1 MTTNKIITY
10 HNVLN
15 PLARTI
21 ETKCDYKNIDE
32 ILRDLKYDNEIYD
45 LMISKN
51 SEIMEGF
58 FEIEAG
64 DVVNIAVVPKGG
76 RGGGKQILGIVAM
89 IVITVVSYGAGAA
102 YGAAL
107 GSTLGVSAAAGSAI
121 IAGTIMVAG
130 GLLLNAVMPMA
141 NSKLGGFDS
150 QTYERSNAYGWNTPT
165 NQVTQGAVVP
175 KIYGTHKITPPMIG
189 SYIDVK
195 DDKQYFNGLYALN
208 DGEIKDVKEIK
219 INGEPIGNFAGVTH
233 EIRYGDDNQAIIDA
247 FNDTRVNKYVGKKLN
262 PDMSHTLSETD
273 GNAVTGLKITLAM
286 PNGIF
291 YANDQGGISS
301 YKISVQMEYSPNG
314 TDWTTLGDRK
324 VSYRLEFNIDDYSSH
339 EDLGN
344 EHSLFRWVF
353 TDPYTGKK
361 SIFRRRRDL
370 EKYVWDHYAK
380 PVYSEPYNE
389 IEAASTSA
397 IRRTYE
403 INNLPASK
411 YYVRARYYS
420 TPQTSSRY
428 GSACYFEYLEEGI
441 SDDFLYPHTALLAVR
456 ALATDQL
463 SGNAPKI
470 SAVVIANTDDP
481 AEICKQILL
490 DSGVDKE
497 KIMPSFEEWGKFCKE
512 KGYTC
517 NIVFDSEQSVRQ
529 ALDSV
534 SLLGRAS
541 IIQAGSKFDVIMEK
555 AALNPTQSFLF
566 TMGNILSGTFKQ
578 NFLPLVDRANFLEIT
593 YYDKDKDYEPSVISV
608 SNSPLESHQV
618 INKTGVTLPG
628 CTDEKQ
634 ARSYGQFQLNCNK
647 YLTETIEFEAD
658 KDSLV
663 CRYGDIIKVSHDT
676 PQYGFS
682 GRLAEDSSDVLTL
695 DREVEVEVGKK
706 YVIQVR
712 NDVNE
717 ISEFEVLGIDGNK
730 ISLNLNGKTFK
741 KYDNYAFGEINKT
754 SKLYRVLKIATGGEL
769 TRQITAIEY
778 NESIYKD
785 TGKIDIPDISSL
797 KLSNL
802 RASDYIYLDGG
813 RVIHTMLRV
822 VWSGQSLFYTFSYKK
837 KSDTDFTSAKIY
849 DSSFSFEAVDGET
862 YNIAVS
868 DSAGNKLET
877 EYKVVGKL
885 APPPKIEN
893 LRATELRDF
902 WSLRWSYSDL
912 PIDFSHF
919 EVYENN
925 VLVSRV
931 QTLGYTLP
939 KTKLNCE
946 VKVFG
951 VDTSG
956 VKSDTVSAS
965 LSAVPLPDVRNFNTI
980 YRNNKSL
987 LFWDEIGGENIFY
1000 EIRKGT
1006 LWQLAPLVAV
1016 TRETSV
1022 EIGGI
1027 GEYKIKAFYINA
1039 YGLRVESANAA
1050 TLIVDENLLPKN
1062 VIATIAHPDWKGKFT
1077 DTQIFGSALSL
1088 QTDVPLSFSF
1098 DDIPNV
1104 DMWENIDIGF
1114 INPRK
1119 ILSPTGYFES
1129 ERKIALT
1136 EPKMCS
1142 VSMNYEATG
1151 YQINLNF
1158 DLYENVD
1165 AVANIDGTD
1174 STAFEV
1180 TPQISLSTDGVNF
1193 GEFKNFREG
1202 DYFGKI
1208 FKFRLK
1214 LISKSSDVTPLVY
1227 KWNIIVDAPDVIE
1240 SGEAMSAKSEIN
1252 IKYKEK
1258 FSVAPE
1264 VQITIVSAQAGDDA
1278 VLSNQTAEGFNIKI
1292 INGGATVE
1300 RKFNYM
1306 AKGY

>member
-1 MTTNKIITY
+1 MTTNEIITY

-32 ILRDLKYDNEIYD
+32 ILKDLKYDNEIYD
-45 LMISKN
+45 LVISKN

-64 DVVNIAVVPKGG
+64 DVINIAVVPKGG
-76 RGGGKQILGIVAM
+76 GGGGKQILGIVAM

-102 YGAAL
+102 YGATL
-107 GSTLGVSAAAGSAI
+107 GSALGVSAAAGSAI

-141 NSKLGGFDS
+141 NSKLSGFDS
-150 QTYERSNAYGWNTPT
+150 QTYERSNTYGWNTPT

-208 DGEIKDVKEIK
+208 DGEIEDVKEIK

-273 GNAVTGLKITLAM
+273 GNAVTELKITLAM

-291 YANDQGGISS
+291 YANDQGGIGS
-301 YKISVQMEYSPNG
+301 YKIGVQIEYSPNG

-324 VSYRLEFNIDDYSSH
+324 VSYRLDFNINDYTRV
-339 EDLGN
+339 EDLGG
-344 EHSLFRWVF
+344 ERPRWRYIF
-353 TDPYTGKK
+353 THPDTKK
-361 SIFRRRRDL
+361 ESIFRKMSAL
-370 EKYVWDHYAK
+370 EKYVWDHYGK

-389 IEAASTSA
+389 IEGANTSA

-411 YYVRARYYS
+411 YYVRIKYYIP
-420 TPQTSSRY
+420 PQTSSRY

-441 SDDFLYPHTALLAVR
+441 SDDFRYPHTALLAVR

-470 SAVVIANTDDP
+470 SAVVIANTDNP
-481 AEICKQILL
+481 AEVCRQILL

-497 KIMPSFEEWGKFCKE
+497 KIMPSFAEWGKFCKE

-566 TMGNILSGTFKQ
+566 TMGNILGGTFKQ

-608 SNSPLESHQV
+608 SNSPQQSHQV

-628 CTDEKQ
+628 CTNEKQ
-634 ARSYGQFQLNCNK
+634 ARAYGQFQLNCNK

-682 GRLAEDSSDVLTL
+682 GRLAEDSSDVLIL
-695 DREVEVEVGKK
+695 DREVEAETGKK

-717 ISEFEVLGIDGNK
+717 INEFEVLGVDKNK
-730 ISLNLNGKTFK
+730 ISLNLNGKAFK

-778 NESIYKD
+778 NETIYSD
-785 TGKIDIPDISSL
+785 TGEIVVPDIPSL

-802 RASDYIYLDGG
+802 RVSDYIYLDGS
-813 RVIHTMLRV
+813 RVIHTMLRA
-822 VWSGQSLFYTFSYKK
+822 VWSGESLFYTFSYKK
-837 KSDTDFTSAKIY
+837 KSEKDFTSAKIY
-849 DSSFSFEAVDGET
+849 DSSFSFEAVDGEI

-868 DSAGNKLET
+868 DSAGNKLEM
-877 EYKVVGKL
+877 EYKVLGKL

-893 LRATELRDF
+893 LKATELRDF
-902 WSLRWSYSDL
+902 WSIGWEYPDV

-919 EVYENN
+919 EIYENN
-925 VLVSRV
+925 ILAARA
-931 QTLGYTLP
+931 QTLGYALP
-939 KTKLNCE
+939 KTKLSCE
-946 VKVFG
+946 IKVFA

-956 VKSDTVSAS
+956 VKSEAVSAN
-965 LSAVPLPDVRNFNTI
+965 LNVAPLPDVKNFNTI

-987 LFWDEIGGENIFY
+987 LFWDEIGSENISY
-1000 EIRKGT
+1000 EVRKGN
-1006 LWQLAPLVAV
+1006 LWQTAAI
-1016 TRETSV
+1016 TATTQETSAEV
-1022 EIGGI
+1022 SGTGT
-1027 GEYKIKAFYINA
+1027 YKIKAFYVNA
-1039 YGLRVESANAA
+1039 YGLRAESANAA

-1062 VIATIAHPDWKGKFT
+1062 VVAKITHPAWEGKFT
-1077 DTQIFGSALSL
+1077 DTQVFGAALSL
-1088 QTDVPLSFSF
+1088 KTDAPLSFSF

-1104 DMWENIDIGF
+1104 DKWANIDVGF
-1114 INPRK
+1114 TNPRK
-1119 ILSPTGYFES
+1119 ILNPIGYFES
-1129 ERKIALT
+1129 KHQIGLSEA
-1136 EPKMCS
+1136 KMCTI
-1142 VSMNYEATG
+1142 SMNYEAAG
-1151 YQINLNF
+1151 YLLNSNF
-1158 DLYENVD
+1158 DLFENVD
-1165 AVANIDGTD
+1165 LISNIDGTD

-1180 TPQISLSTDGVNF
+1180 VPQISLSIDGANF
-1193 GEFKNFREG
+1193 DEFKNFKEG

-1214 LISKSSDVTPLVY
+1214 LISKSPDVTPLVN
-1227 KWNIIVDAPDVIE
+1227 KWTVIIDVPDVIE
-1240 SGEAMSAKSEIN
+1240 SGEAKSAKSEIN

-1258 FSVAPE
+1258 FSIAPE
-1264 VQITIVSAQAGDDA
+1264 VQITIVDAQAGDDA

>member
-32 ILRDLKYDNEIYD
+32 ILKDLKYDNEIYD
-45 LMISKN
+45 LVISKN

-64 DVVNIAVVPKGG
+64 DVINIAVVPKGG
-76 RGGGKQILGIVAM
+76 GGGGKQILGIVAM

-107 GSTLGVSAAAGSAI
+107 GSAIGVSAAAGSAI

-150 QTYERSNAYGWNTPT
+150 QTYERSNTYGWNTPT

-208 DGEIKDVKEIK
+208 DGEIEDVKDIK
-219 INGEPIGNFAGVTH
+219 INGEPIGNFAGVTY
-233 EIRYGDDNQAIIDA
+233 EIRRGFDDQAVIDA
-247 FNDTRVNKYVGKKLN
+247 FNDTHSNKYVGKKLN
-262 PDMSHTLSETD
+262 PDMSYSLSETE

-291 YANDQGGISS
+291 YANDQGGISG
-301 YKISVQMEYSPNG
+301 YRISLQIEYSPNG
-314 TDWTTLGDRK
+314 TDWTTLGKRK
-324 VSYRLEFNIDDYSSH
+324 VSYKLDFNMNDYITYR
-339 EDLGN
+339 EG
-344 EHSLFRWVF
+344 EHHGTWIF
-353 TDPYTGKK
+353 TDPYTKK
-361 SIFRRRRDL
+361 DRMFRARRAL

-389 IEAASTSA
+389 IEGASTSA
-397 IRRTYE
+397 IRRTAE
-403 INNLPASK
+403 INNLPPSK
-411 YYVRARYYS
+411 YYVRVRYYAK
-420 TPQTSSRY
+420 PQTSSRY
-428 GSACYFEYLEEGI
+428 GSACFFEYLEESI

-463 SGNAPKI
+463 SGNAPRI
-470 SAVVIANTDDP
+470 SAVVTANTDNP

-497 KIMPSFEEWGKFCKE
+497 KIMSSFEEWGKFCKE

-593 YYDKDKDYEPSVISV
+593 YYDKDKDYEPSVISI
-608 SNSPLESHQV
+608 SNSPQQSHQV

-634 ARSYGQFQLNCNK
+634 ARAYGQFQLNCNK

-682 GRLAEDSSDVLTL
+682 GRLAEDSSDVLIL
-695 DREVEVEVGKK
+695 DREIETEAGKK

-730 ISLNLNGKTFK
+730 ISLNLNGKAFK

-778 NESIYKD
+778 NETIYSD
-785 TGKIDIPDISSL
+785 TGEIVVPDIPSL

-802 RASDYIYLDGG
+802 RVSDYIYLDGS
-813 RVIHTMLRV
+813 RVIHTMLRA
-822 VWSGQSLFYTFSYKK
+822 VWGGQSLFYTFSYKK

-893 LRATELRDF
+893 LRAVELRDF
-902 WSLRWSYSDL
+902 WSISWEYPDV

-919 EVYENN
+919 EIYENN

-931 QTLGYTLP
+931 QTLGYALP
-939 KTKLNCE
+939 KTKPNCE
-946 VKVFG
+946 IKVFG

-956 VKSDTVSAS
+956 VKSEAVSAN
-965 LSAVPLPDVRNFNTI
+965 LSVAPLPDVKNFNTI

-987 LFWDEIGGENIFY
+987 LFWDEVGSENVSY
-1000 EIRKGT
+1000 EVRKGN
-1006 LWQLAPLVAV
+1006 LWQTAAVVAA
-1016 TRETSV
+1016 TRETSAEV
-1022 EIGGI
+1022 GGT
-1027 GEYKIKAFYINA
+1027 GTYKIKAFYINT
-1039 YGLRVESANAA
+1039 YGLRAESANAA

-1062 VIATIAHPDWKGKFT
+1062 VIATIAHPDWNGKFT

-1104 DMWENIDIGF
+1104 DKWANIDVGF
-1114 INPRK
+1114 TNPRK
-1119 ILSPTGYFES
+1119 ILNPIGYFES
-1129 ERKIALT
+1129 KHQINLT
-1136 EPKMCS
+1136 EAKMCS
-1142 VSMNYEATG
+1142 ASMNYEAAG
-1151 YQINLNF
+1151 YQINSNF
-1158 DLYENVD
+1158 DLFENVD
-1165 AVANIDGTD
+1165 LIPNIDGTD

-1180 TPQISLSTDGVNF
+1180 IPQISLSIDGANF
-1193 GEFKNFREG
+1193 GEFKNFKEG

-1214 LISKSSDVTPLVY
+1214 LISKFPDVTPLVN
-1227 KWNIIVDAPDVIE
+1227 KWTVVIDVPDVIE
-1240 SGEAMSAKSEIN
+1240 SGEAKSAKSEIN

-1264 VQITIVSAQAGDDA
+1264 VQITIVDAQAGDDA

-1292 INGGATVE
+1292 INDGATVE